1 MAGYQFFHV
10 ECYAREESIKGQTIT
25 RKKANGTFSSKEVAK
40 EKRGNVHWI
49 IAEAKREQGSCNHID
64 NPEAPVI
71 LLGNLDEVEA
81 EAIAWA
87 EQATDAQG
95 RKLRKDAHCLLAGVI
110 SLPRSEEDNWEN
122 FKARSLNWL
131 KEKYGDNLRCVIA
144 HEKDEAHPHI
154 HFYAVPKV
162 GQSFDDIH
170 EGKKAQ
176 KEIKKQN
183 SKATKQQQNIAFSE
197 AMRATQDDFSRKV
210 GQRFGLTRIG
220 PGRRRL
226 TRAAWNAE
234 QKQAEAL
241 REVEKTAIKR
251 REHYKNEGLKAG
263 KAQALKEAQRPLEK
277 IGNMAKTIKTGLFTG
292 WNQLT
297 PAEQDAQRA
306 LKEYDKK
313 LEAEKSKNRREQER
327 LIKKYDARLLQEQEQ
342 RKKAEEAFDYVLKVG
357 GSPLK
362 RKLDKANETPQP
374 TRLSVQERQQ
384 VPEEL
389 APQEAIS
396 PLRENMPPAFNK
408 HNKNK

>member
-10 ECYAREESIKGQTIT
+10 ECYAREESTKGRTQT
-25 RKKANGTFSSKEVAK
+25 KKNSDGTFTSKEVAK

-64 NPEAPVI
+64 NPEAPII

-122 FKARSLNWL
+122 FKARSLDWL

-183 SKATKQQQNIAFSE
+183 PKATKQQQNIEFSE

-210 GQRFGLTRIG
+210 GQKYGLARLG
-220 PGRRRL
+220 PGKRRL

-241 REVEKTAIKR
+241 RQVENTAIKR

-263 KAQALKEAQRPLEK
+263 KAQALKEAQRPLVK
-277 IGNMAKTIKTGLFTG
+277 LGNMAKTIKTGLFTG

-306 LKEYDKK
+306 LKEYDQN
-313 LEAEKSKNRREQER
+313 LEAEKLKNRREQER
-327 LIKKYDARLLQEQEQ
+327 LRKKYEARLLQEQEQ
-342 RKKAEEAFDYVLKVG
+342 RKRAEEALDHVLKVG
-357 GSPLK
+357 GGHLK

-374 TRLSVQERQQ
+374 TRLSGQERQQ

-396 PLRENMPPAFNK
+396 PLREKMPPAFNK
-408 HNKNK
+408 RQ